1 MNPLKIKVKIKVEVG
16 LDMGNPV
23 CNPGQFLT
31 IQRFQRIVDKNI
43 NKGCELISIEHVNR
57 RGSGSSLL
65 DQLCIVG
72 HLYNVSCAITAI
84 LNVLPVAGPLLPDV
98 YRVLN

>member
-1 MNPLKIKVKIKVEVG
+1 
-16 LDMGNPV
+16 MGNPV
-23 CNPGQFLT
+23 CNPEQFLT

-43 NKGCELISIEHVNR
+43 NKGCELNSIEHVNR

-72 HLYNVSCAITAI
+72 HLYSVSCAITAI